1 MEQVNKIKI
10 ETGFGTDRKVVKAR
24 CWNGVGL
31 STWKE
36 MQVGQLEDEGKNIVS
51 IGRVPNKD
59 FTDQKTEASLFFM
72 LEDIPALIA
81 TLTKV
86 AEDTQKTEFKNQVEW
101 NLQETNKFNK

>member
-10 ETGFGTDRKVVKAR
+10 ETGFGHMRKVVKAR
-24 CWNGVGL
+24 CWDGVGL

-36 MQVGQLEDEGKNIVS
+36 MQVGQLEDEGKLIVS
-51 IGRVPNKD
+51 IDRVPKKD
-59 FTDQKTEASLFFM
+59 FSDHKTQASLFFK

-86 AEDTQKTEFKNQVEW
+86 AEDSQKREFERQVEW

>member
-36 MQVGQLEDEGKNIVS
+36 MQVGQLEDESKWDTGTTTLYFKCS
-51 IGRVPNKD
+51 
-59 FTDQKTEASLFFM
+59 KTE
-72 LEDIPALIA
+72 
-81 TLTKV
+81 K
-86 AEDTQKTEFKNQVEW
+86 
-101 NLQETNKFNK
+101 KF

>member
-10 ETGFGTDRKVVKAR
+10 ESGFGTDRKVVKAR

-31 STWKE
+31 SSWKD
-36 MQVGQLEDEGKNIVS
+36 MQISQLEDESKNIVS

-59 FTDQKTEASLFFM
+59 FTDHKTEASLFFM

-86 AEDTQKTEFKNQVEW
+86 AEDSQKREFERQVEW

>member
-10 ETGFGTDRKVVKAR
+10 KSGFGHMRKAVKAR

-31 STWKE
+31 SSWKE
-36 MQVGQLEDEGKNIVS
+36 MQVSQLEDEGKNIVS
-51 IGRVPNKD
+51 IQRVPNED
-59 FTDQKTEASLFFM
+59 FTDQKTQASLFFM
-72 LEDIPALIA
+72 LEDIPSLIA

-86 AEDTQKTEFKNQVEW
+86 AEDSQKREFKRQVEW

>member
-10 ETGFGTDRKVVKAR
+10 ETGFGTNRKVVKAR

>member
-1 MEQVNKIKI
+1 MDGINKIKI
-10 ETGFGTDRKVVKAR
+10 KTGFGTNRKVVKAR

-36 MQVGQLEDEGKNIVS
+36 TEVGQLEDEGKNIVS
-51 IGRVPNKD
+51 IGRVPNED
-59 FTDQKTEASLFFM
+59 FTDQKTQASLFFM

-86 AEDTQKTEFKNQVEW
+86 AEDSQKREFERQVEW

>member
-1 MEQVNKIKI
+1 MEAIKKTKI
-10 ETGFGTDRKVVKAR
+10 ESGFGNDRKSVRAR

-31 STWKE
+31 SSWECVDVNECT
-36 MQVGQLEDEGKNIVS
+36 DEGKNIIS
-51 IGRVPNKD
+51 IGRENNIVLDEIK
-59 FTDQKTEASLFFM
+59 TDARLYFM

-86 AEDTQKTEFKNQVEW
+86 AEDSQKREFERQVEW

>member
-10 ETGFGTDRKVVKAR
+10 ESGFGTDRKVVKAR

-36 MQVGQLEDEGKNIVS
+36 IQVGQLEDEGKNIVS

-86 AEDTQKTEFKNQVEW
+86 AEDSQKREFERQIEW

>member
-10 ETGFGTDRKVVKAR
+10 ESGFGTDRKVVKAR

-31 STWKE
+31 SSWKD
-36 MQVGQLEDEGKNIVS
+36 MQISQLEDESKNIVS

-59 FTDQKTEASLFFM
+59 FTDHKTEASLFFM

-86 AEDTQKTEFKNQVEW
+86 AEDSQKTEFQNQIDWQVNE
-101 NLQETNKFNK
+101 LEKGL

>member
-31 STWKE
+31 SSWKE
-36 MQVGQLEDEGKNIVS
+36 MQVSQLEDEGKNIVS
-51 IGRVPNKD
+51 IQRVPNED
-59 FTDQKTEASLFFM
+59 FTDQKTQASLFFM
-72 LEDIPALIA
+72 LEDIPSLIA

-86 AEDTQKTEFKNQVEW
+86 AEDTQKTEFKNRIEW
-101 NLQETNKFNK
+101 ELQETNKFNK

>member
-10 ETGFGTDRKVVKAR
+10 ESGFGTDRKVVKAR
-24 CWNGVGL
+24 CGNGVGL
-31 STWKE
+31 STWKN
-36 MQVGQLEDEGKNIVS
+36 MQVSQLEDESKNIVS

-72 LEDIPALIA
+72 LEDIPSLIA

-86 AEDTQKTEFKNQVEW
+86 AEDTQKTEFKNRIEW
-101 NLQETNKFNK
+101 ELQETNKFNK

>member
-10 ETGFGTDRKVVKAR
+10 ESGFGTDRKVVKAR

-31 STWKE
+31 STWEE
-36 MQVGQLEDEGKNIVS
+36 MQVGQLEDESKNIVS
-51 IGRVPNKD
+51 IGRVLNED
-59 FTDQKTEASLFFM
+59 FTDLKTEASLFFN

-86 AEDTQKTEFKNQVEW
+86 AEDSQKREFERQVEW

>member
-10 ETGFGTDRKVVKAR
+10 ESGFGTDRKVVKAR

-59 FTDQKTEASLFFM
+59 FTDQKTEASLYFM

-86 AEDTQKTEFKNQVEW
+86 AEDSQKTEFKNQVEW
-101 NLQETNKFNK
+101 ELSTINKFNK

>member
-10 ETGFGTDRKVVKAR
+10 KSGFGTDRKVVKAR

-31 STWKE
+31 SSWKE
-36 MQVGQLEDEGKNIVS
+36 MEVGQLEDEGKNIVS
-51 IGRVPNKD
+51 IDRVPNED
-59 FTDQKTEASLFFM
+59 FTDHKTEASLFFM
-72 LEDIPALIA
+72 LEDIPSLIA

-86 AEDTQKTEFKNQVEW
+86 AEDSQKREFERQIEW

>member
-36 MQVGQLEDEGKNIVS
+36 IQVGQLEDEGKNIVS

>member
-31 STWKE
+31 CTWKE
-36 MQVGQLEDEGKNIVS
+36 IQVGQCEDEGKNIVS
-51 IGRVPNKD
+51 IGRVPNED

-72 LEDIPALIA
+72 LEDIPSLIA

-86 AEDTQKTEFKNQVEW
+86 AEDSQKREFERQVEW

>member
-10 ETGFGTDRKVVKAR
+10 ESGFGTDRKVVKAR

-31 STWKE
+31 SSWKD
-36 MQVGQLEDEGKNIVS
+36 MQISQLEDESKNIVS

-59 FTDQKTEASLFFM
+59 FTDHKTEASLFFM
-72 LEDIPALIA
+72 LEDIPSLIA

-86 AEDTQKTEFKNQVEW
+86 AEDSQKREFERQVEW

>member
-10 ETGFGTDRKVVKAR
+10 KTGFGNNRKVVKAR

-31 STWKE
+31 SSWKE
-36 MQVGQLEDEGKNIVS
+36 MQVTQCTDEGKNIVS
-51 IGRVPNKD
+51 IGRVTNDD
-59 FTDQKTEASLFFM
+59 FSEFKIDAELFFM

-86 AEDTQKTEFKNQVEW
+86 AEDSQKTEFKNQVEW

>member
-31 STWKE
+31 STWKN
-36 MQVGQLEDEGKNIVS
+36 MQVSQLEDESKNIVS

-72 LEDIPALIA
+72 LEDIPSLIA

-86 AEDTQKTEFKNQVEW
+86 AEDSRKREFERQVEW